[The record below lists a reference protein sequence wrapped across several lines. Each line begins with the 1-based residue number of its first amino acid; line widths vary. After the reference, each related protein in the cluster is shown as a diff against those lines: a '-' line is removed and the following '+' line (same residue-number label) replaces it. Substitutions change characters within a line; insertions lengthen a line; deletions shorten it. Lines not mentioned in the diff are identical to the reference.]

1 MKYNILFMPIAKKR
15 LDDLE
20 KNVRKRVLNKLLI
33 IQENPKRFLKWLG
46 SIKAYSLRIGDYR
59 IIVDL
64 NEEEKIINIL
74 TLDHRKKIY
83 KTF

>member
-1 MKYNILFMPIAKKR
+1 MKYGILFMPIAKKR

-20 KNVRKRVLNKLLI
+20 PTIRKRVLNKLVT

-46 SIKAYSLRIGDYR
+46 SIKAYSLRVGDYR
-59 IIVDL
+59 VIVDL
-64 NEEEKIINIL
+64 NEEEKIINVL
-74 TLDHRKKIY
+74 TLGHRKKIY